1 MKITFNWYNANRWLP
16 EPKWLFQ
23 AVRRIDFL
31 MKADPNKNWNKIKE
45 WCRPMC
51 QLNPGLFFNI
61 TDVDPK
67 KVEEMIGFDGEASE
81 EVKLTMTW
89 IDAGYIRVQFEVDGK
104 NSLFTV
110 KVLTNTILD
119 PMPYKIT
126 NCKSQLRSG

>member
-1 MKITFNWYNANRWLP
+1 
-16 EPKWLFQ
+16 
-23 AVRRIDFL
+23 
-31 MKADPNKNWNKIKE
+31 
-45 WCRPMC
+45 MC